1 MKKSLN
7 PEPEPRPETRPGT
20 PSENRSKNRLENRL
34 EILPKTRVKICGL
47 RTPEDI
53 EFAERAGADAVGFIT
68 EVPVESPRKLDAG
81 TAASLVEKVPKC
93 LDSVM
98 VIMPE
103 NADRALELIE
113 KVRPD
118 IVQIHSGLPLCEL
131 ETVRE
136 NTDIPIIKALS
147 VPAGLGASKL
157 RNLAERLLEEV
168 RELEESGCADS
179 VLLDSGLAGKTGG
192 TGCVH
197 DWALSRQIAK
207 ECRLPLILAG
217 GLKPENVG
225 EAIRTVY
232 PYAVDTASGVESG
245 GKKDPVKIRNFI
257 EEVRCANAF
266 L

>member
-1 MKKSLN
+1 MRRSLK
-7 PEPEPRPETRPGT
+7 T
-20 PSENRSKNRLENRL
+20 PKLKIR
-34 EILPKTRVKICGL
+34 PKTRVKICGL
-47 RTPEDI
+47 RSPEDI
-53 EFAERAGADAVGFIT
+53 EFAERAGADALGFIT

-81 TAASLVEKVPKC
+81 TAASLVAKVPKC

-103 NADRALELIE
+103 NAKQALDLIE

-118 IVQIHSGLPLCEL
+118 IVQVHSGLSLAEM
-131 ETVRE
+131 EKVRE

-168 RELEESGCADS
+168 REMEESGTVDC
-179 VLLDSGLAGKTGG
+179 VLLDSGLAGKSGG

-197 DWALSRQIAK
+197 DWALSRQVAD
-207 ECRLPLILAG
+207 ECCLPLILAG

-225 EAIRTVY
+225 EAIRTVF
-232 PYAVDTASGVESG
+232 PYAVDTASGVETA
-245 GKKDPVKIRNFI
+245 GKKDPGKIRKFI
-257 EEVRCANAF
+257 QEVRCADAF